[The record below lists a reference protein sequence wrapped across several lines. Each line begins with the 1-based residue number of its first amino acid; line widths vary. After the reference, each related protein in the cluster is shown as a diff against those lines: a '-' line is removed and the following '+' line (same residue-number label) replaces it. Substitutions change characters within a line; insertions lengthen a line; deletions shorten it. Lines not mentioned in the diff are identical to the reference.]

1 MRVFRTPKT
10 SVLIN
15 KGNNKWWR
23 NCGMVGDLTHIF
35 GNTPNLGHDGEIS
48 RKDWGKKSSRCWHSF
63 DLLWTFI
70 FLLEKTKQKYILHI
84 WWWMQKEY
92 LPLTR
97 WTLTWLNMLTWW
109 EKPLLSHSLNDL
121 YKMMDACYGLYL
133 DFCFMCKCICNDE
146 LVCLQFI
153 HSYAANLHVRWRCFS
168 F

>member
-1 MRVFRTPKT
+1 MVWLEILPTYLGTLQTLDTMEKYQGRT
-10 SVLIN
+10 
-15 KGNNKWWR
+15 
-23 NCGMVGDLTHIF
+23 
-35 GNTPNLGHDGEIS
+35 
-48 RKDWGKKSSRCWHSF
+48 GKKSSRCWHSF
-63 DLLWTFI
+63 DLLLTFI